1 MLSQKD
7 LCEERKKFLQTL
19 SLPNFPKCQE
29 ADKACWTSPKLD
41 GWGIRL
47 VTKRG
52 PFTEEADSLL
62 LPLLG
67 IPEGLSSEDRD
78 REVKKD
84 WF

>member
-1 MLSQKD
+1 MKRGRSSSKLVPFPTSLSVRRLTKHAG
-7 LCEERKKFLQTL
+7 
-19 SLPNFPKCQE
+19 LP
-29 ADKACWTSPKLD
+29 PKLD

-47 VTKRG
+47 VTRRG